1 MSRNAAGWDRAIRI
15 VLGAVLLSLYFVGPH
30 TPWGLIGLIPLGTG
44 LVGYCPLYQLFGV
57 KTCPNQSA

>member
-15 VLGAVLLSLYFVGPH
+15 VLGAVLLSLCFVGPR
-30 TPWGLIGLIPLGTG
+30 TAWGLLGLIPLGTG

-57 KTCPNQSA
+57 KTCPSPSR